1 MEITELKELLGL
13 AKIQLDKA
21 DSVLS
26 VLNRTTL
33 TVIDKG
39 VEEGL
44 NAIKSYIDRADEII
58 NWLNG
63 ACENEDISLNK

>member
-13 AKIQLDKA
+13 ANIQLDKA

-33 TVIDKG
+33 IVMDKG

-58 NWLNG
+58 NWLNR
-63 ACENEDISLNK
+63 ACEN

>member
-33 TVIDKG
+33 IVMDKG

-58 NWLNG
+58 NWLNR
-63 ACENEDISLNK
+63 ACEN

>member
-1 MEITELKELLGL
+1 MKITELKELLGL

-33 TVIDKG
+33 TVMDKG

-58 NWLNG
+58 NWLNR
-63 ACENEDISLNK
+63 ACEN

>member
-1 MEITELKELLGL
+1 MKVEELKNLLGL
-13 AKIQLDKA
+13 AKTQLDKA

-33 TVIDKG
+33 TVMDKG

-44 NAIKSYIDRADEII
+44 NAIKNYIDRADEII

-63 ACENEDISLNK
+63 ACGNEDISLNN